1 MLDCRARRRDSLQ
14 IGAAQA
20 QQGDELPHLRTVM
33 VLVASIA
40 FAAMAC
46 GKKETAAEGPAPEVV
61 VAPVEQKDVEI
72 FTEWVGTTTGFVNA
86 QIYPKIQGYLMKQ
99 TYQDGNVVAAGDVLF
114 EIDPRQYQAA
124 LDQAKGQ
131 LGRAQAALGKS
142 ELDVARYTPLVAQG
156 AVSRQELDDAIQARA
171 ANRAEV
177 ESAKASLD
185 NAQLNLGWT
194 KVQAPI
200 AGIAAIA
207 TAQVGDLVS
216 PQTQLTTVSQLQP
229 IKVTFPIS
237 EIEYLKY
244 AQRIRDH
251 QETGSS
257 KGESKLSLLLA
268 DGSVYPHQGR
278 FYVTGLEVAQTTGTI
293 TVQGEFPNP
302 ENLLRPGQFAKV
314 RAATERLTGA
324 IVIPQRAVTDL
335 QGASLVAV
343 VDAENKVT
351 QKRVQLGPQT
361 GSSYVVLEGLSP
373 GDRVVIEGLQKIRNG
388 IVVKPVSAADRAA
401 ATAAAPAPA
410 AQ

>member
-1 MLDCRARRRDSLQ
+1 MG
-14 IGAAQA
+14 ITGAA
-20 QQGDELPHLRTVM
+20 LPQLRRITA
-33 VLVASIA
+33 LIASIA
-40 FAAMAC
+40 FASLAC
-46 GKKETAAEGPAPEVV
+46 EKKEMATTGPAPEVV
-61 VAPVEQKDVEI
+61 VAAVEQKDVEI

-86 QIYPKIQGYLMKQ
+86 QIYPKIQGYLLKQ
-99 TYQDGNVVAAGDVLF
+99 SYKDGSVVAAGEALF
-114 EIDPRQYQAA
+114 EIDARQYQAA

-142 ELDVARYTPLVAQG
+142 DLDVARYTPLVAEG

-177 ESAKASLD
+177 ESTKASLE
-185 NAQLNLGWT
+185 NAQLNRAWT
-194 KVQAPI
+194 QVQAPI

-216 PQTQLTTVSQLQP
+216 PQTLLTTVSQLEP

-244 AQRIRDH
+244 AKRIREH
-251 QETGSS
+251 QESGSS
-257 KGESKLSLLLA
+257 KSEPTLSLILA
-268 DGSVYPHQGR
+268 DGSVYPHLGR

-314 RAATERLTGA
+314 RAATDRITGA
-324 IVIPQRAVTDL
+324 LVIPQRAVADM

-351 QKRVQLGPQT
+351 QKRVKLGPQT
-361 GSSYVVLEGLSP
+361 GSDYVISEGLAA
-373 GDRVVIEGLQKIRNG
+373 GDRVVVEGLQKIRNG
-388 IVVKPVSAADRAA
+388 MVVKPVTAEARAA
-401 ATAAAPAPA
+401 ATAAAPPTAAP
-410 AQ
+410 

>member
-1 MLDCRARRRDSLQ
+1 MA
-14 IGAAQA
+14 
-20 QQGDELPHLRTVM
+20 
-33 VLVASIA
+33 LVASIA

-46 GKKETAAEGPAPEVV
+46 EKKETAPEGPAPEVV

-86 QIYPKIQGYLMKQ
+86 QIYPKIQGYLLKQ

-177 ESAKASLD
+177 DSAKANLE
-185 NAQLNLGWT
+185 NAQLNFAWT

-216 PQTQLTTVSQLQP
+216 QQTQLTTVSQLEP

-237 EIEYLKY
+237 EIEYLRY
-244 AQRIRDH
+244 AKRIREH

-257 KGESKLSLLLA
+257 KGESTLSLLLA
-268 DGSVYPHQGR
+268 DGSVYPHPGR

-293 TVQGEFPNP
+293 NVQGEFPNP

-314 RAATERLTGA
+314 RAATDRLPGA
-324 IVIPQRAVTDL
+324 LVIPQRAVADM

-351 QKRVQLGPQT
+351 QKRVKLGPQT
-361 GSSYVVLEGLSP
+361 GSSYVILEGLSA
-373 GDRVVIEGLQKIRNG
+373 GDRVVVEGLQKVRNG
-388 IVVKPVSAADRAA
+388 IVVTPVTAEARAA
-401 ATAAAPAPA
+401 ATAPAPA
-410 AQ
+410 AP